1 MSRSSTPFEARLKEA
16 QERTARSAKGISKDP
31 KKREVLQDPPPHPLS
46 FVENADSE
54 ALPESEITFSG
65 SEDSSGTGGDDCSSA
80 SEDFDALLARLQ
92 ARADARRSQIE
103 ALRAELALVSN
114 RCAFESDSQ
123 ERPSLHESEESDS
136 EDSEEEGYRSDP

>member
-1 MSRSSTPFEARLKEA
+1 
-16 QERTARSAKGISKDP
+16 
-31 KKREVLQDPPPHPLS
+31 
-46 FVENADSE
+46 VENADSE

-103 ALRAELALVSN
+103 AWRAELALVSN
-114 RCAFESDSQ
+114 PCAVESDSRNPRSQ
-123 ERPSLHESEESDS
+123 TAKTAKTAKKRGTVGAVGNMMSPFTIVERRIESGRESRMCGQTFDQGMC
-136 EDSEEEGYRSDP
+136 DDDDD